1 MTGDVEAIIE
11 TGTAAAV
18 ELAASAL
25 AERGTAATRTCASC
39 ASPLLGPYCAVCGQP
54 SLSGHRSVHDL
65 LYAFVKDVVNFDSRI
80 TRTTRALLIEP
91 GELPKAFR
99 EGRTQPFV
107 PAIRLYLFVT
117 LVFFVLLSITK
128 IAVLQI
134 DVTAKP
140 VKVVHDARGN
150 PFIPNPAYNADAAR
164 DPDVRNLIKP
174 LLPISKERAS
184 QPGGVFTFDYKEH
197 FFAPTGRYHASLPD
211 AARRQLQVS
220 PASDSEQKV
229 DKNVQ
234 WYLRKF
240 DTVMGQIAADPAALN
255 EPLMTWIPRALF
267 LLLPLYALLLALFHI
282 RRRKDFYLVD
292 HVVFSFSIHTFAFV
306 VLMAAVGLAQVVPG
320 GTVAWAV
327 FIGMSVYIF
336 LAMKRFY
343 GQGWLTTALKFVLV
357 SGIYFMFFLLPALFG
372 VLALSIF
379 GGSLG

>member
-1 MTGDVEAIIE
+1 MTGDVEAILE
-11 TGTAAAV
+11 TGAAAAV
-18 ELAASAL
+18 EAAASAL
-25 AERGTAATRTCASC
+25 AARGGNAATCASC

-54 SLSGHRSVHDL
+54 RLSGHRSVHEL

-80 TRTTRALLIEP
+80 MRTARALLIEP

-117 LVFFVLLSITK
+117 LVFFVLLSVTK
-128 IAVLQI
+128 IAILQI

-140 VKVVHDARGN
+140 VKVVYVGGN
-150 PFIPNPAYNADAAR
+150 AFIPNPAYNADTAS
-164 DPDVRNLIKP
+164 DPDVRGLIKP

-184 QPGGVFTFDYKEH
+184 QPGGVFVFDYKAH
-197 FFAPTGRYHASLPD
+197 FFAPIGRYHAPLPD

-220 PASDSEQKV
+220 SISDSKRDV
-229 DKNVQ
+229 DTDTQ

-240 DTVMGQIAADPAALN
+240 DTVMGEIAADPAALN
-255 EPLMTWIPRALF
+255 EPLTTWIPRALF

-320 GTVAWAV
+320 GIVAWAV
-327 FIGMSVYIF
+327 FIGMSIYVF

-343 GQGWLTTALKFVLV
+343 AQGWVKTTLKFVLI
-357 SGIYFMFFLLPALFG
+357 SAIYAIFFLAPALAA

-379 GGSLG
+379 GGNLG